1 MSGSAKLWKPVAT
14 KLIDEMVSKHV
25 DIDRYYLFS
34 YVNTISAILNTLDPA
49 LLRSTMANWNTYYG
63 SQELTFAG
71 LKHALSN
78 VNKNAFVCV
87 WTDEIGNDTN
97 NLTLKAEILSLKA
110 STQSEIFIMAV
121 TSPTTKFGSKAIL
134 DTATDEL
141 ETEYLRLDSQDVD
154 TKKQTRAVPI
164 TYFQQVFNGLGHVM
178 DVTNDP
184 DVVPKM
190 INIMKNSALCNS
202 S

>member
-1 MSGSAKLWKPVAT
+1 MKGSATRWKPVAT
-14 KLIDEMVSKHV
+14 KLIDEMVSKSV

-34 YVNTISAILNTLDPA
+34 YVNTISGILNTVDPA
-49 LLRSTMANWNTYYG
+49 QLRSTMENWNTYWG

-97 NLTLKAEILSLKA
+97 NSTLKAEILSLKA

-121 TSPTTKFGSKAIL
+121 TNPTSKSARKAYEE
-134 DTATDEL
+134 TATDEL
-141 ETEYLRLDSQDVD
+141 ETDDSQDAG
-154 TKKQTRAVPI
+154 KKRQTRASI
-164 TYFQQVFNGLGHVM
+164 GQFEQVFNGLGHVI